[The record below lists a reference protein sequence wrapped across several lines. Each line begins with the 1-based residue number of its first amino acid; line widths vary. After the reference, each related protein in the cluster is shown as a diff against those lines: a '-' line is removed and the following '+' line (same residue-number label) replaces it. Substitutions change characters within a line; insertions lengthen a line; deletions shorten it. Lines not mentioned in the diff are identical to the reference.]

1 MIRTEIG
8 KAPLRGMTVTYY
20 LVAENLPKIGVTY
33 GIEVRTSR
41 GEHIC
46 IRDISAS
53 VDAIRALL
61 ELMIRNAVTPV
72 AAWDVVR
79 DWLP

>member
-1 MIRTEIG
+1 MIKTEIG

-33 GIEVRTSR
+33 GIEVRTSG

-46 IRDISAS
+46 IRDITTSH
-53 VDAIRALL
+53 DAIRTLL
-61 ELMIRNAVTPV
+61 ELMIRNTVTPV
-72 AAWDVVR
+72 AVWDVVE